1 MMKNSVAIVKGVKP
15 LTVLAK
21 LSILD
26 VCGGPGYA
34 SVVTLIQ
41 KSLQTM
47 ESSCSIRGV
56 LRMPLSCCCQSSR
69 FIQRDVKCLNVLKF
83 RL

>member
-1 MMKNSVAIVKGVKP
+1 MMKNSVVIVEGIKP
-15 LTVLAK
+15 LTVVAK

-34 SVVTLIQ
+34 SVVTPIQ

-47 ESSCSIRGV
+47 ESSCNMRGV
-56 LRMPLSCCCQSSR
+56 LRIPLSCCCQSSH
-69 FIQRDVKCLNVLKF
+69 FIQWDVKCLNVLKF